1 MNKLVT
7 SCGAIAIALLGAS
20 LHAQTTPA
28 APSAPPPAPQSNI
41 FLADLDL
48 AAGTARQVRNI
59 TPHAGYNNQPAFH
72 NGTVLFVS
80 DRSGS
85 TDIYRYDVAS
95 ATTTQVTATEAAE
108 FSPTPLADGSG
119 FTVTR
124 VADPALKGEAYTESQ
139 QLWRYTVDG
148 KPAAAVLPTGRVGY
162 HAWLDAGHVALFLV
176 GNDERKQPHTL
187 VLADLAKGSAA
198 LLSSAPGRSLGRT
211 PDGQRVS
218 FVDKSDPAHWVIKAM
233 TAGDR
238 LPTVLVAT
246 PAAEK
251 EADRSED
258 YCWLPDGSLM
268 MGKGGVLWRWDGKA
282 GNPMRVFADLGDVGG
297 DIKRLA
303 ASADG
308 KRLAFVVQM
317 RSK

>member
-1 MNKLVT
+1 MNKLAT
-7 SCGAIAIALLGAS
+7 SFGAFAIALCGAS
-20 LHAQTTPA
+20 LHAQTTPVA
-28 APSAPPPAPQSNI
+28 APPAPQSNV

-48 AAGTARQVRNI
+48 GAGTARALRNI

-72 NGTVLFVS
+72 NGGVLFVS

-85 TDIYRYDVAS
+85 TDVYRYDLAS
-95 ATTTQVTATEAAE
+95 GATIQVTATAAAE

-124 VADPALKGEAYTESQ
+124 VADPALKGDAYTESQ
-139 QLWRYTVDG
+139 QLWRYSVDG

-162 HAWLDAGHVALFLV
+162 HAWLDGGHVALFLV
-176 GNDERKQPHTL
+176 GNEERKQPNTL
-187 VLADLAKGSAA
+187 VLADVAKGSAA

-211 PDGQRVS
+211 PDGQRIS
-218 FVDKSDPAHWVIKAM
+218 FVDKSDPAHWVIAAMKA
-233 TAGDR
+233 GER

-246 PAAEK
+246 PPAESDA
-251 EADRSED
+251 ERSED

-268 MGKGGVLWRWDGKA
+268 MGKGAVLWRWDGKA
-282 GNPMRVFADLGDVGG
+282 GSAMRPFADLGDVGG

-303 ASADG
+303 ASPDG

-317 RSK
+317 RPPK